1 MLIDTHCHIN
11 MMVKKKFD
19 VPMTVGE
26 FSVASTIINNALKND
41 VTTIINVGTSLVES
55 ENCVALAK
63 TFEPCFAAIGIHPND
78 CTTEWY
84 DDLKKMRAL
93 WFENNNPRE
102 EHKIVAIGEI
112 GLDKHYPGFDIKRQI
127 DAFKAQTEL
136 ALEYN
141 LPIIIHTRDAQD
153 QTLRVI
159 EEYLKD
165 GLRGEFHCFSET
177 MDFAQEAIKIGF
189 KLGIGGTLTYPKN
202 EALREIFKTVPLS
215 SILLETDAPFLPP
228 QAWRGT
234 QNTPAHIKPI
244 AEYLAELRG
253 ISFEEVARIT
263 TENAKKLFAL

>member
-1 MLIDTHCHIN
+1 MLIDTHCHLN

-19 VPMTVGE
+19 VPMTADE
-26 FSVASTIINNALKND
+26 FSAAGTIIQDAENNG
-41 VTTIINVGTSLVES
+41 VTKIINVGTSLVES
-55 ENCVALAK
+55 ENCVALA
-63 TFEPCFAAIGIHPND
+63 TMFDACFAAIGIHPND
-78 CTTEWY
+78 CTTEWQS
-84 DDLKKMRAL
+84 DLKKMRAL
-93 WFENNNPRE
+93 WFDGKNPRE

-112 GLDKHYPGFDIKRQI
+112 GLDKHYPGFDINRQI

-153 QTLRVI
+153 QTLHVI

-202 EALREIFKTVPLS
+202 EGLREIFKTVPLE
-215 SILLETDAPFLPP
+215 SIILETDAPFLPP

-244 AEYLAELRG
+244 AEFLAELRG
-253 ISFEEVARIT
+253 ISFEEVARVT
-263 TENAKKLFAL
+263 TENARNLFVL